1 MMMQTPRDGFGGIA
15 FLHTAPGHVATFGV
29 LMTALAPNIPLRQT
43 VRADLLAAARE
54 AGGVTPAIAAEAIQ
68 ALEDLSANG
77 ARVVVCTCS
86 TLGGCVA
93 ALRDRPWSRFLRID
107 TPMAEA
113 AARIG
118 GRILVA
124 ATVDQSLAS
133 AIALLEATAA
143 LHGRRVEVRGLIVE
157 GAWPLFAEGDRGGY
171 RRAVVKAVR
180 AAAGDA
186 DAVVLAQASMAGAV
200 DDLADLG
207 VPVLSSPRP
216 GVAQA
221 IALWREVSREPGRDS
236 AVSQG

>member
-43 VRADLLAAARE
+43 VRADLLQAARD
-54 AGGVTPAIAAEAIQ
+54 AGTVTPAIAAEATA

-86 TLGGCVA
+86 TLGGCVP
-93 ALRDRPWSRFLRID
+93 ALRARPWTRFLRID
-107 TPMAEA
+107 TPMAET

-124 ATVDQSLAS
+124 ATVKQSLAS
-133 AIALLEATAA
+133 ASALLEATAA
-143 LHGRRVEVRGLIVE
+143 MQGRPLEIRGLIID
-157 GAWPLFAEGDRGGY
+157 GAWPLFVEGDRVGY
-171 RRAVVKAVR
+171 RRAVVAAVR
-180 AAAGDA
+180 QAAHDI
-186 DAVVLAQASMAGAV
+186 DAVVLAQASMAGAA

-207 VPVLSSPRP
+207 VPVLSSPQP

-221 IALWREVSREPGRDS
+221 IAVWRESGRDS
-236 AVSQG
+236 ALSQG